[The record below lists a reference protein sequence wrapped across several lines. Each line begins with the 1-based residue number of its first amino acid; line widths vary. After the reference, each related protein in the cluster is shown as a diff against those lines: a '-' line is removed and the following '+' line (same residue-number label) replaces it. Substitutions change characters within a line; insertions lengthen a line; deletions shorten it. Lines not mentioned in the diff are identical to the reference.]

1 MIPSSL
7 SALANHL
14 WQSTLFAAAAGLLT
28 LVLRKN
34 PARVRHWI
42 WMAAS
47 VKFLMPFAV
56 FTAVGGLV
64 EWRTAPAIAPS
75 LSVAIDQ
82 VSQPFTMT
90 TNSSPL
96 LIAAPTAPSKLPEI
110 LLAIWTCGFIGVS
123 ISWFI
128 RWRRI
133 AAAVHAGSPVELGLP
148 IRAISSHSFLEP
160 GVFGVFR
167 PVLLLPD
174 GIFEHLSPEQW
185 KSVLA
190 HELCH
195 IRRRDNLIGVLQ
207 MFVETVFW
215 FHPLV
220 WWIGKRIFEE
230 RERACDEEVLRQGSE
245 PAVYARGILR
255 VCELYLESPV
265 ECVAGITGA
274 NLRRRIAEIME
285 NRRTKGLDRAR
296 KILLAGAGLAA
307 VVCPLAIGILNAP
320 AMRAQAR
327 AADESARFEVAS
339 LRLHDPKDKTDY
351 NRPDAPNQ
359 SNIFPLNRYTMNFTL
374 LKSLIANAYG
384 VRSFEYILGGPD
396 WLNSQHYDISAKV
409 EGNTRVTWEQMRPM
423 LRNLL
428 KDRFHLMVHTERRMV
443 PGYSMVIAKGGS
455 KLKPNKGAPF
465 LGADSGF
472 EFKFQNASTE
482 RIAQQMESA
491 VKQPVIDKTGLA
503 GTYDFDLMFT
513 REDHPNDVPHPD
525 HGSIFTAIQE
535 QLGLKLVSEKVPV
548 DYLVIDHVDRVP
560 TPN

>member
-1 MIPSSL
+1 
-7 SALANHL
+7 
-14 WQSTLFAAAAGLLT
+14 
-28 LVLRKN
+28 
-34 PARVRHWI
+34 
-42 WMAAS
+42 MAAS
-47 VKFLMPFAV
+47 FKFLIPFAV
-56 FTAVGGLV
+56 LTAVGGLV

-75 LSVAIDQ
+75 ISAAVEQ
-82 VSQPFTMT
+82 VSQPFALT
-90 TNSSPL
+90 TDSSPL
-96 LIAAPTAPSKLPEI
+96 LIGAPTSPSELPEI
-110 LLAIWTCGFIGVS
+110 LLAIWACGFIGIS
-123 ISWFI
+123 ISWWI
-128 RWRRI
+128 RWRRLT
-133 AAAVHAGSPVELGLP
+133 ATVRAGSPVELELP
-148 IRAISSHSFLEP
+148 IRAISSPSSLEP
-160 GVFGVFR
+160 GVFGIFR
-167 PVLLLPD
+167 PVLLLPE
-174 GIFEHLSPEQW
+174 GIFEHLTPAQW

-215 FHPLV
+215 FHPVV

-274 NLRRRIAEIME
+274 DLRNRIEAIMGGREI
-285 NRRTKGLDRAR
+285 KGLDRAR
-296 KILLAGAGLAA
+296 KILLASAGLGA

-320 AMRAQAR
+320 AVRAQAR
-327 AADESARFEVAS
+327 AADEAARFEVAMV
-339 LRLHDPKDKTDY
+339 RLHDPNDKTNY

-359 SNIFPLNRYTMNFTL
+359 SNTFPLNRYTMYFTL

-384 VRSFEYILGGPD
+384 VRFQYILGGPE
-396 WLNSQHYDISAKV
+396 WLNTQHYDLSAKV

-428 KDRFHLMVHTERRMV
+428 KDRVHLMVHTERRVV
-443 PGYSMVIAKGGS
+443 PGYSMVVAKNGS

-465 LGADSGF
+465 WGMDSGF
-472 EFKFQNASTE
+472 EFKFQNAPTE
-482 RIAQQMESA
+482 QIAMMVESA
-491 VKQPVIDKTGLA
+491 VKQPVVDKTGLA

-513 REDHPNDVPHPD
+513 RDDHPDDVPHPD
-525 HGSIFTAIQE
+525 HGSIFTALQE

-548 DYLVIDHVDRVP
+548 DYLVIDHVDRLP

>member
-7 SALANHL
+7 SPLANHL
-14 WQSTLFAAAAGLLT
+14 WQSTLFAGAAWLLT
-28 LVLRKN
+28 LALRKN
-34 PARVRHWI
+34 SARVRHWV
-42 WMAAS
+42 WVAAS
-47 VKFLMPFAV
+47 IKFLIPFSV
-56 FTAVGGLV
+56 LTAMGGLI
-64 EWRTAPAIAPS
+64 EWRTAPAIAPGV
-75 LSVAIDQ
+75 SVVVKQ
-82 VSQPFTMT
+82 VSQPFTLPT
-90 TNSSPL
+90 DSSPL
-96 LIAAPTAPSKLPEI
+96 LIKTPAAPSRLPEV
-110 LLAIWTCGFIGVS
+110 LFAIWACGFIGVS
-123 ISWFI
+123 ISWWM

-133 AAAVHAGSPVELGLP
+133 AAAVHAGSPVEIRLP
-148 IRAISSHSFLEP
+148 IRAISSPSFLEP
-160 GVFGVFR
+160 GVFGIFR
-167 PVLLLPD
+167 PVLLLPE
-174 GIFEHLSPEQW
+174 GIFDHLTPEQW

-195 IRRRDNLIGVLQ
+195 IRRRDNLIGVIQ
-207 MFVETVFW
+207 MFIETVFW

-220 WWIGKRIFEE
+220 WWVGKRIFQE

-245 PAVYARGILR
+245 PAAYARGILR

-265 ECVAGITGA
+265 ECVAAMTGA
-274 NLRRRIAEIME
+274 NLRSRIEAIMRARRAQ
-285 NRRTKGLDRAR
+285 GLDPAR
-296 KILLAGAGLAA
+296 KILLASAGLGA
-307 VVCPLAIGILNAP
+307 VTFPLVIGILNAP

-327 AADESARFEVAS
+327 AVDESARFEVAS

-359 SNIFPLNRYTMNFTL
+359 SNIFPLNRYTMHFIL

-384 VRSFEYILGGPD
+384 VRSFQYILGGPD
-396 WLNSQHYDISAKV
+396 WLNTQQYDLSAKV

-428 KDRFHLMVHTERRMV
+428 KDRLHLAVHTERRMV
-443 PGYSMVIAKGGS
+443 HGYSMVIAKGGS

-472 EFKFQNASTE
+472 EFKFQNASAE

-513 REDHPNDVPHPD
+513 RDDHPNDVPHPD

-560 TPN
+560 TAN